1 MASGGRNW
9 KGLVLE
15 GMKEMVVQRRQHAQ
29 GPGACCKAVT
39 ASLDFRTTLPL

>member
-1 MASGGRNW
+1 MASGDRNW

-15 GMKEMVVQRRQHAQ
+15 GMKEMVVQHRQRAQ
-29 GPGACCKAVT
+29 GLGACCKAVA